1 MGMKYTKE
9 ILEEAVRA
17 SRSVRQVLRFLG
29 KKQAGGNHVY
39 ISRKLRDLGIDTSH
53 FRGNRTNSGEFHIG
67 GTDKIGW
74 PKILV
79 FDRRNGLRERLPIL
93 RRAMKEY
100 GFEYRCSGCPNEGEW
115 RGAPLVLQVHHKD
128 GDFRNNRPENLTL
141 LCPNCHSQE
150 KIEKPA

>member
-1 MGMKYTKE
+1 MKYTKE
-9 ILEEAVRA
+9 ILEEAARA

-29 KKQAGGNHVY
+29 KKQAGGNHAY
-39 ISRKLRDLGIDTSH
+39 ISKKLREFGIDVSH
-53 FRGNRTNSGEFHIG
+53 FGDNRANSWGESHVG
-67 GTDKIGW
+67 GSEKIGW
-74 PKILV
+74 SSVLV
-79 FDRRNGLRERLPIL
+79 FNRTDGLREKLRIL

-100 GFEYRCSGCPNEGEW
+100 GFEYKCSGCPNEGEW

-128 GDFRNNRPENLTL
+128 GDFRNNRPENLML